1 MNLLVEKEAIQTTIL
16 LQAKCNSTNIEGGFL
31 ERGCTFRQVIGRGS
45 WGLGGCIL
53 KNRGGYEVI

>member
-16 LQAKCNSTNIEGGFL
+16 LQAKCNSTNIEVGFL

-45 WGLGGCIL
+45 WGLGG
-53 KNRGGYEVI
+53 VF